1 MLTEAQREIMLAGEL
16 LSYGPDAILET
27 FGGVE
32 PVDCP
37 VTHHFGP
44 GVYIR
49 ECFMP
54 AGTLVVGQAHRHASL
69 NVMLKGR
76 MVLLIEGVVTVVEA
90 PYMTT
95 SPPGRKA
102 AYVLDDAVWQNIFA
116 TEERDLDRLE
126 SLFIERTGAIA

>member
-16 LSYGPDAILET
+16 LSYGPDAILEV

-49 ECFMP
+49 ECFLP
-54 AGTLVVGQAHRHASL
+54 AGTLAVGHKHRQASL
-69 NVMLKGR
+69 NVMLKGKL
-76 MVLLIEGVVTVVEA
+76 VLLMDGAVTVVEA
-90 PYMTT
+90 PFMTT
-95 SPPGRKA
+95 SPPGRKCV
-102 AYVLDDAVWQNIFA
+102 YVLEDAVWQCIFA
-116 TEERDLDRLE
+116 TEERDVDRLE
-126 SLFIERTGAIA
+126 DMLIERTGALA

>member
-16 LSYGPDAILET
+16 LAYGPDAILET

-69 NVMLKGR
+69 NVMLTGR
-76 MVLLIEGVVTVVEA
+76 MVLLIEGAVRVVDA
-90 PYMTT
+90 PYMTV

-102 AYVLDDAVWQNIFA
+102 AYVLEDVVWQNIFA
-116 TEERDLDRLE
+116 TEERDLERLE
-126 SLFIERTGAIA
+126 AMFIDRAGGHA